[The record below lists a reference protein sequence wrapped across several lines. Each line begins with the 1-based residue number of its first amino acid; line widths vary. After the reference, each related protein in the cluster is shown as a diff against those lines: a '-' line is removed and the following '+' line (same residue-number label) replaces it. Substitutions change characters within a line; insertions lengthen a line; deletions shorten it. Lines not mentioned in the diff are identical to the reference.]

1 MNDQAAR
8 FVGSIP
14 ENYDRGLGPVL
25 FAGWAEDVARLIA
38 KFHPT
43 SVLEL
48 AAGTG
53 IVTRKLRDEL
63 PTDCELVATDLNT
76 PMLKIAQTK
85 FNQDEF
91 VRFEQ
96 ADASDLQYTD
106 ESFDFVVCQFG
117 VMFFPDKKR
126 SHTEVMR
133 VLKPGGTYL
142 FTLWDSMEANPF
154 ARLIHET
161 IARFFP
167 DDPPE
172 FYKVPY
178 GYNDV
183 DEVRDLAINAGF
195 SEVIV
200 ERPALNS
207 KIVSTREFAEGLV
220 FGNPLY
226 EEVVARGGNP
236 AEVCEALEETISLD
250 IGSELLLKILRI
262 KATKG

>member
-25 FAGWAEDVARLIA
+25 FAGWAEDVARLVA
-38 KFHPT
+38 GLNPA

-63 PTDCELVATDLNT
+63 ADDYKLVATDLNT
-76 PMLKIAQTK
+76 PMLEIAQTK
-85 FNQDEF
+85 FQQNES

-96 ADASDLQYTD
+96 ADATDLQYTD
-106 ESFDFVVCQFG
+106 ACFDFVICQFG

-126 SHTEVMR
+126 SHTEVLR

-161 IARFFP
+161 IAQFFP
-167 DDPPE
+167 EDPPQ

-178 GYNDV
+178 GYNDA
-183 DEVRDLAINAGF
+183 DEVRDLVISAGF
-195 SEVIV
+195 SEVVV
-200 ERPALNS
+200 ERPAINS
-207 KIVSTREFAEGLV
+207 TIVSVRDFAEGLV

-226 EEVVARGGNP
+226 EEVVARGGKP
-236 AEVCEALEETISLD
+236 VEVCKALEETIRRD
-250 IGSELLLKILRI
+250 VGNELLLKILRI
-262 KATKG
+262 QAKKG

>member
-25 FAGWAEDVARLIA
+25 FAGWAEDVARLVA
-38 KFHPT
+38 GLNPA

-63 PTDCELVATDLNT
+63 ADDCKLVATDLNT
-76 PMLKIAQTK
+76 PMLAIAKTK
-85 FNQDEF
+85 FQKDEL

-96 ADASDLQYTD
+96 ADATNLQYTD
-106 ESFDFVVCQFG
+106 ASFDFVICQFG

-126 SHTEVMR
+126 SHTEVLR

-161 IARFFP
+161 IAGFFP
-167 DDPPE
+167 ENPPE

-178 GYNDV
+178 GYNDA
-183 DEVRDLAINAGF
+183 DEVRDLVISAGF

-200 ERPALNS
+200 ERPAINS
-207 KIVSTREFAEGLV
+207 TIASVRDFAEGLV

-226 EEVVARGGNP
+226 QEVVARGGKP
-236 AEVCEALEETISLD
+236 VEVCKALEDTIRHD
-250 IGSELLLKILRI
+250 MGSELLLKILRI
-262 KATKG
+262 QARKG

>member
-1 MNDQAAR
+1 MNNQAAR

-14 ENYDRGLGPVL
+14 QHYDRGLGPVL
-25 FAGWAEDVARLIA
+25 FAGWAEDVARLVA
-38 KFHPT
+38 GFQPAL
-43 SVLEL
+43 VLEL

-63 PTDCELVATDLNT
+63 SDDCELVATDLNI
-76 PMLKIAQTK
+76 PMLEVAQTK
-85 FNQDEF
+85 FQRDEL

-96 ADASDLQYTD
+96 ADATDLTYTD
-106 ESFDFVVCQFG
+106 ACFDFVICQFG

-126 SHTEVMR
+126 SHTEVLR

-161 IARFFP
+161 VARFFP

-178 GYNDV
+178 GYHDA
-183 DEVRDLAINAGF
+183 DEIRELALNAGF
-195 SEVIV
+195 SEVSV
-200 ERPALNS
+200 ERTVLSS
-207 KIVSTREFAEGLV
+207 KIMSAHDFAEGLV

-226 EEVVARGGNP
+226 QEVVTRGGDP
-236 AEVCEALEETISLD
+236 SEVCEALEETIQQD
-250 IGSELLLKILRI
+250 MGSELLLNILRVQ
-262 KATKG
+262 ATKS

>member
-1 MNDQAAR
+1 MNDQATR

-25 FAGWAEDVARLIA
+25 FAGWAEDVARLVA
-38 KFHPT
+38 KLNPA

-63 PTDCELVATDLNT
+63 PNDCKLVATDLNT
-76 PMLKIAQTK
+76 PMLEIAQTK
-85 FNQDEF
+85 FQQNEL

-96 ADASDLQYTD
+96 ADATDLQYTD
-106 ESFDFVVCQFG
+106 ACFDFVICQFG

-126 SHTEVMR
+126 SHTEVLR

-154 ARLIHET
+154 ARLIHER

-167 DDPPE
+167 EDPPE

-178 GYNDV
+178 GYSDA
-183 DEVRDLAINAGF
+183 DEVRDLAISAGF

-200 ERPALNS
+200 ERLAINS
-207 KIVSTREFAEGLV
+207 RIVSARDFAEGLV

-226 EEVVARGGNP
+226 EEVVARGGKP
-236 AEVCEALEETISLD
+236 VEVCKALEETIRQD
-250 IGSELLLKILRI
+250 MDSELLLKILRI
-262 KATKG
+262 QARKD